1 MTLLT
6 ATIGAYPK
14 PAYLTVPDWFQD
26 GDTVQTD
33 SVSAYNEYALR
44 LEENTEELMDRAA
57 QEVVQEQVDLG
68 IDFPTDGEVRRENY
82 IHYHCR
88 HLEGIDFSKLTE
100 KSMRSGAWVNKVPT
114 ITGPVRGGEHFL
126 VRDWKIAQ
134 AATGRPITV
143 TIPGP
148 LTLNDSLYNA
158 YYGDERQLCKALAE
172 ALRHEVLALA
182 EAGCQ
187 RIQIDEPLFARQ
199 LDKALAF
206 GIENLER
213 CFHNLPD
220 SVTRITHICCGYPA
234 KVDDEHYCKADRAAY
249 FQLATPLDAA
259 EIDAVSLEDAHSNN
273 DLTLLEYF
281 RQTTVIFGVITI
293 ARSRIEQ
300 VDEITVRLQKALEHI
315 DAERLIAAPDC
326 GLAMLDHA
334 TVTEKLRNM
343 VQAAKIV
350 G

>member
-14 PAYLTVPDWFQD
+14 PAYLAVPDWFQD

-33 SVSAYNEYALR
+33 SVTAYNEYTLR
-44 LEENTEELMDRAA
+44 SEENTEKVMDRAA
-57 QEVVQEQVDLG
+57 QEVVQEQVNLG

-88 HLEGIDFSKLTE
+88 HLKGIDFSRLTE
-100 KSMRSGAWVNKVPT
+100 KTMRSGAWFNKVPT
-114 ITGPVRGGEHFL
+114 IAGPVRAYEHFL

-134 AATGRPITV
+134 AATNRPITV

-148 LTLNDSLYNA
+148 LTLNDSLFDGYYN
-158 YYGDERQLCKALAE
+158 DERQLCRELAAALQYE
-172 ALRHEVLALA
+172 ILALA

-199 LDKALAF
+199 PDKALAF

-234 KVDDEHYCKADRAAY
+234 RVDDENYYKADRAAY
-249 FQLATPLDAA
+249 FQLAAPLDAA
-259 EIDAVSLEDAHSNN
+259 DIDAVSIEDAHQNN
-273 DLTLLEYF
+273 DLKLLEHF
-281 RQTTVIFGVITI
+281 RQTTVIFGVIAI

-300 VDEITVRLQKALEHI
+300 VDEITARLQQALEHI

-334 TVTEKLRNM
+334 TVIAKLRNM
-343 VQAAKIV
+343 VQAAKIA